1 MAGRGLRSR
10 GARRHATRGQRDAHR
25 RQPPC
30 LCVVTGPGV
39 AERVERNGTRR
50 RGHRAA
56 TRFGA
61 AQRMAWLLV
70 RTLPLSRRGE
80 RRVVL
85 ERFRSAPHLH
95 RLWTLPGVI
104 ADERWREDA
113 IRQQLSYCRLFRGAT
128 EWIVCWRPSQY
139 SS

>member
-1 MAGRGLRSR
+1 MAGRSLRSR
-10 GARRHATRGQRDAHR
+10 GARHYATRGQRDAHG
-25 RQPPC
+25 RQPPRF
-30 LCVVTGPGV
+30 CVVTGASV

-50 RGHRAA
+50 RGDRAA
-56 TRFGA
+56 TGFGTV
-61 AQRMAWLLV
+61 QRMARLLV
-70 RTLPLSRRGE
+70 RRLPLSRRGE

-85 ERFRSAPHLH
+85 ERLRSAPHLH